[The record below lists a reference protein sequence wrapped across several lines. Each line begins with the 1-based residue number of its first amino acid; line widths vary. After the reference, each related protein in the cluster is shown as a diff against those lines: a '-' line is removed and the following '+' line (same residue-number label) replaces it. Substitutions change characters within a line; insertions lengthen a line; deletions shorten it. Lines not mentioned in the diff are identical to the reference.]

1 MENSETDPEMWAAFI
16 AENEEGSHSVNDDN
30 EDDGNSTAADEEP
43 IDLSHVLVQQKNGDI
58 IERIFKPSGCGGRNF
73 NVRKAIGLRDDGVWY
88 QDILTIMKQSVH
100 RCTSKYIDI
109 RHSIRDQSKR
119 NLVKVEIEVLE
130 DHPEL
135 EVFDGAWPIHALIRQ
150 YLKNTSERARMAD
163 KRRIKRLGTDLQLKK
178 TTSGASQAH
187 RNAKNKNKESHRKKP
202 TKSRT
207 HAPITSKTVTKTTD
221 KSASGVSISIS
232 QNVTSSS
239 HLVTANA
246 HSESNRRSLSKV
258 AQTSSRPINHLRK
271 EKSNTVDLSPP
282 ALSTILP
289 SVSSPITVSQPKP
302 HQNVCPHIIS
312 DKESNNNH
320 DSDGT
325 EMTDGEENCESM
337 QCAGQFT
344 TKRGRKQASSPNDGP
359 ISKRHK
365 TIQDIIPP
373 VTTTQKGKG
382 KKRQQS
388 SGFSSKPTHVTVLTV
403 PKSTRGK
410 KAKAMVPSPA
420 FSTGSVNEGR

>member
-16 AENEEGSHSVNDDN
+16 AENEEGSHSVNNDN
-30 EDDGNSTAADEEP
+30 EDDGNSTATDEEP

-73 NVRKAIGLRDDGVWY
+73 NVCKAIGLRDDGVWY
-88 QDILTIMKQSVH
+88 QDILTIVKQSVH

-178 TTSGASQAH
+178 TTL
-187 RNAKNKNKESHRKKP
+187 RKKP
-202 TKSRT
+202 KKSRT

-239 HLVTANA
+239 HLVTAN
-246 HSESNRRSLSKV
+246 ESNRRSLSKV
-258 AQTSSRPINHLRK
+258 TQTSSRPINHLRK
-271 EKSNTVDLSPP
+271 EKSNAVDLSPP

-289 SVSSPITVSQPKP
+289 SVSSPITVSQPKL

-312 DKESNNNH
+312 DEESNNNH

-344 TKRGRKQASSPNDGP
+344 TKRGRRPASSPNDGP

-365 TIQDIIPP
+365 IIQDITPP

-382 KKRQQS
+382 KKPQQS
-388 SGFSSKPTHVTVLTV
+388 SGPSSKPTHVTV
-403 PKSTRGK
+403 
-410 KAKAMVPSPA
+410 VPSPA

>member
-1 MENSETDPEMWAAFI
+1 MVTQCL
-16 AENEEGSHSVNDDN
+16 NDV
-30 EDDGNSTAADEEP
+30 A
-43 IDLSHVLVQQKNGDI
+43 QK
-58 IERIFKPSGCGGRNF
+58 IFKPSGCGGRNF

-88 QDILTIMKQSVH
+88 QDILSIVKQSVH
-100 RCTSKYIDI
+100 RYTSKCIDI
-109 RHSIRDQSKR
+109 RHSILDQSKK

-135 EVFDGAWPIHALIRQ
+135 EVFDDR
-150 YLKNTSERARMAD
+150 
-163 KRRIKRLGTDLQLKK
+163 RRIKRLGTDLQLKK
-178 TTSGASQAH
+178 TTSGASKAH
-187 RNAKNKNKESHRKKP
+187 RNAKNKNKELHRKRPK
-202 TKSRT
+202 KSRT

-239 HLVTANA
+239 HLVTANGNTNIIHTNYQE
-246 HSESNRRSLSKV
+246 HSESNRRSLSNLLGQSIIFERKNF
-258 AQTSSRPINHLRK
+258 THLPQ
-271 EKSNTVDLSPP
+271 SPP

-289 SVSSPITVSQPKP
+289 SVSSPITVSQLKP

-312 DKESNNNH
+312 DEESNNNH

-337 QCAGQFT
+337 QCAGQFP

-359 ISKRHK
+359 RSKRHK
-365 TIQDIIPP
+365 TIQDITPP

-382 KKRQQS
+382 KKPQQS
-388 SGFSSKPTHVTVLTV
+388 SGPSSKPTHVTVLTV